1 MRRRRRAFDVFS
13 ISFLDAIACGFGA
26 VILLLIVSLN
36 ADRAPA
42 GAPPDVS
49 ALLDSAVETRLET
62 TALKERLELSRS
74 VDADA
79 RAEAAELEARIRA
92 ARAAYEADRREA
104 QRLERRLAKL
114 IPPEER
120 PASAATRTPS
130 PAEER
135 DDEVGGIP
143 VGSEYVIFV
152 IDTSGSMRSIWEKV
166 VGRLE
171 AVIDAHPTVSGFQV
185 VNDNGAYLLPAYKGR
200 WISDTPSRRRSVKK
214 MLRNWN
220 SLSNSSPVE
229 GLEEALERYARPGR
243 RLSVYVFG
251 DEYTGGSYDVVL
263 DSLERHNRDPV
274 SGQPLAEVHALGF
287 FSTAGATSASYLLSS
302 ARFSILMREVVR
314 RNRGTYL
321 TVP

>member
-1 MRRRRRAFDVFS
+1 MKRRRRAFDVFS

-26 VILLLIVSLN
+26 VVLLLIVSLN

-49 ALLDSAVETRLET
+49 ALLDSTLENRAAAD
-62 TALKERLELSRS
+62 ALKERLTRSRTA
-74 VDADA
+74 DAEA
-79 RAEAAELEARIRA
+79 RAEAARLARRIRA
-92 ARAAYEADRREA
+92 AKAAYEADRLKAR
-104 QRLERRLAKL
+104 RLERRLAKL
-114 IPPEER
+114 VPSEEQR
-120 PASAATRTPS
+120 AAATRTPN
-130 PAEER
+130 PAEKR

-152 IDTSGSMRSIWEKV
+152 IDTSGSMRSIWDKV

-171 AVIDAHPTVSGFQV
+171 AVIDAHPTVRGFQV
-185 VNDNGAYLLPAYKGR
+185 INDNGAYLLPSYKGQ
-200 WISDTPSRRRSVKK
+200 WISDTPSRRRGVKQ
-214 MLRNWN
+214 MLKTWN

-229 GLEEALERYARPGR
+229 GLEEALRRYARPGR

-251 DEYTGGSYDVVL
+251 DEYTGGSYDEVL
-263 DSLERHNRDPV
+263 ESLERYNRDPA
-274 SGQPLAEVHALGF
+274 SGRPLAEVHALGF
-287 FSTAGATSASYLLSS
+287 SAASGAASPSYRLSS
-302 ARFSILMREVVR
+302 SRFSILMREVAN